1 MATKFSK
8 GEYILKHPEKYMG
21 KLPVI
26 YRSSWEISLMKVFD
40 ENPAVLGWSSESIS
54 IPYRNP
60 LTGKWSMYLPDFMAI
75 YIDKKNQKH
84 VEIIEV
90 KPAKEN
96 PLVAPKGARASD
108 RNMRNKLVLAIN
120 QAKFGAAIAFCNKRG
135 WQFRVMTEKD
145 LFGVPGK
152 TK

>member
-1 MATKFSK
+1 MSRPSK
-8 GEYILKHPEKYMG
+8 GEYTLKHPEKYLG

-60 LTGKWSMYLPDFMAI
+60 LTGKWSLYLPDFMAI
-75 YIDKKNQKH
+75 YVDKKNNKH

-90 KPAKEN
+90 KPEKEN
-96 PLVAPKGARASD
+96 PFADVKTLRRLTPRD
-108 RNMRNKLVLAIN
+108 QLTRAIN
-120 QAKFGAAIAFCNKRG
+120 QAKFGSAMAFCQRKG
-135 WQFRVMTEKD
+135 WTFRVMTEKN
-145 LFGVPGK
+145 LFGLPGK
-152 TK
+152 GKNK